1 LTLLQMYFEV
11 YLESNY
17 WMCHGRGSTHVG
29 YDTRKFVATDIDE
42 KKIKKERELE
52 LIYAWYTMFT
62 AGGGLDM
69 RLSNLEEFCVKTVTN
84 VLRHCA

>member
-1 LTLLQMYFEV
+1 MQTTKLIIDNLQ
-11 YLESNY
+11 SDP
-17 WMCHGRGSTHVG
+17 RRKTIG